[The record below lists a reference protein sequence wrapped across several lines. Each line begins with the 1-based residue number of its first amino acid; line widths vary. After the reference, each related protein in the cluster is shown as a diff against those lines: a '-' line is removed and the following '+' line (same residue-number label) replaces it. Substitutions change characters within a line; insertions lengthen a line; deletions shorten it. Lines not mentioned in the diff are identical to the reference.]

1 LALSLFQVEVIYA
14 PESIAVKLAL
24 PIILLAVT
32 LTARNLAQDVPM
44 PRTII
49 RHVTLKWKGD
59 VPDTEKLRVFEDL
72 KAILADTP
80 GVKGLWTKTKRIQPS
95 DFSQTFVI
103 EFADR
108 DSYDAYVKH
117 PKKKAWDKHYY
128 GIREQSFNCITVN

>member
-1 LALSLFQVEVIYA
+1 MPKNRLSMKFVL
-14 PESIAVKLAL
+14 S
-24 PIILLAVT
+24 IILLGLT
-32 LTARNLAQDVPM
+32 LPAISLAQDVPM
-44 PRTII
+44 PKTII
-49 RHVTLKWKGD
+49 HHVTLKWKAD
-59 VPDTEKLRVFEDL
+59 VPDTEKLKVFEDL
-72 KAILADTP
+72 KAILADIP

-128 GIREQSFNCITVN
+128 GIRDQSFNCITVN